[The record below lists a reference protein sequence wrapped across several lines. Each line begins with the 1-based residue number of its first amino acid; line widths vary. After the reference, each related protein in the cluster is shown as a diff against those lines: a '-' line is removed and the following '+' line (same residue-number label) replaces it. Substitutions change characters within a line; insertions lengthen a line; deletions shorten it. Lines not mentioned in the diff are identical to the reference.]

1 MSTFCDY
8 FLNTAASHR
17 DRRYPGRMF
26 QITSE
31 ASSLLPL
38 PDSLPA
44 LRGFS
49 PSALLRSGHT
59 DRPAPTST
67 ARPAA
72 ARFSW
77 PQDWWACPKAPV
89 PSLCPNVP
97 FSVRLSFPIHLKS
110 WPLPAHFSPSHT
122 VGPAFVLS
130 LSILPHKDES
140 PPNGSLGACSSSM
153 NIYFSY

>member
-1 MSTFCDY
+1 
-8 FLNTAASHR
+8 
-17 DRRYPGRMF
+17 MF

-72 ARFSW
+72 ARFSR
-77 PQDWWACPKAPV
+77 PQHWWAWTCPKAPD

-97 FSVRLSFPIHLKS
+97 FSVRLSFPTHLKS

-122 VGPAFVLS
+122 VGPTCLCSFIIHPAPQEREPTEWFTRCLQQF
-130 LSILPHKDES
+130 DEHLFFLL
-140 PPNGSLGACSSSM
+140 N
-153 NIYFSY
+153 N

>member
-8 FLNTAASHR
+8 FFNSNTAVSHR
-17 DRRYPGRMF
+17 DRKCPGRMF

-31 ASSLLPL
+31 ASSLPPL

-59 DRPAPTST
+59 DQPAPTST

-72 ARFSW
+72 PRFSR
-77 PQDWWACPKAPV
+77 PQDWWAWTCPKTPV

-122 VGPAFVLS
+122 VGMVHPVPAAVR
-130 LSILPHKDES
+130 
-140 PPNGSLGACSSSM
+140 
-153 NIYFSY
+153 